1 MDIVFL
7 TSGMAWKFVVRCHDD
22 LRMFDSVKTKHDKL
36 DDSTTVFFSYSSDI
50 PWFNISISAIC
61 FLLRSCFKPKSEVGL
76 DRLEKKWGLQL
87 KGAVR
92 YFHCTCG
99 LFSFNPMS
107 LQPLEPCSFHKEVGA
122 MYCFLGLSFWAPN
135 LKTAAKS
142 VASVDGSGGVGRG
155 AGSPKHKLRWFSAET
170 AGGIIWE
177 ATVFTGKEMW
187 RWNCRQLR
195 ETFLCRKPV
204 ERPCLS
210 YWLEALG
217 RLRLD
222 KRWIESGD
230 LSLYVSIIQS
240 WVLHIFLSKLPL
252 TIIRPR
258 LIGVGDCTTPLM

>member
-1 MDIVFL
+1 MYPGWILLGLVGTIVCPSKREIPSWINQYDSWGQSTWLGVEKCKLDLLEKIARITSDDMDIVFL

-61 FLLRSCFKPKSEVGL
+61 FLLRSCFKPKSEAIKTARVGL

-142 VASVDGSGGVGRG
+142 VASVDGNGGGWPRSGFPE
-155 AGSPKHKLRWFSAET
+155 AQT
-170 AGGIIWE
+170 AVIFCRNSWRYYLGGNS
-177 ATVFTGKEMW
+177 FH
-187 RWNCRQLR
+187 R
-195 ETFLCRKPV
+195 
-204 ERPCLS
+204 
-210 YWLEALG
+210 
-217 RLRLD
+217 
-222 KRWIESGD
+222 
-230 LSLYVSIIQS
+230 
-240 WVLHIFLSKLPL
+240 
-252 TIIRPR
+252 
-258 LIGVGDCTTPLM
+258 